1 MIRQIFFPQNVVA
14 FLIFLIWNICSATDR
29 AQLFKDVIDKYDA
42 RVAPFNTKADAATFT
57 LTASLMSIRQVS
69 EKDQTVA
76 LSYWLYMGWM
86 DHRLTWTPSSY
97 SGIDSIVTTSKYVWS
112 PSSICLYNE
121 INEDKCLTADKPV
134 TITSFGWMTY
144 VTSRES
150 VTQCAIDITKYPFD
164 SHSCCLYFGNLFET
178 VDFLT
183 IMLDQSGFF
192 LQYYTESEEWEMVET
207 SLKKQLF
214 VSNNMTYTQLHF
226 NMKIKRRPTYVI
238 LSVFLPVI
246 ILSVLNIFCF
256 VIPIESGEKMGT
268 SMAIFLTFAVFMT
281 IINESLPK
289 SDNTPY
295 FSMFLVT
302 QLLISGVTVVLQS
315 IVLHVH
321 FREAKGEGE
330 ENKVHPLDASE
341 KDTTSGSRLNCV
353 ILKCLKINAKNLD
366 RLFMVCVTVIDF
378 VSLVYFLAIVKS

>member
-1 MIRQIFFPQNVVA
+1 MITLYFPKNVVV
-14 FLIFLIWNICSATDR
+14 FLIFLFWNICYATDR
-29 AQLFKDVIDKYDA
+29 AQLFKDVIDKYDV
-42 RVAPFNTKADAATFT
+42 RVAPFNTKADAAAFS
-57 LTASLMSIRQVS
+57 LTVSLMSLRQVS

-76 LSYWLYMGWM
+76 LSFWLYMGWM
-86 DHRLTWTPSSY
+86 DHRLTWNPSSY

-121 INEDKCLTADKPV
+121 INEDKCLTADKLV

-164 SHSCCLYFGNLFET
+164 SHMCSLYFGNLVET
-178 VDFLT
+178 IDFLT
-183 IMLDQSGFF
+183 IMEDQSGFF

-214 VSNNMTYTQLHF
+214 VGNNLTYTQLHF
-226 NMKIKRRPTYVI
+226 NMKIKRRPMYVI
-238 LSVFLPVI
+238 LSVLLPVI

-268 SMAIFLTFAVFMT
+268 SMAIFLTFAVFLT
-281 IINESLPK
+281 IINDSLPK

-295 FSMFLVT
+295 FSIFLVT
-302 QLLISGVTVVLQS
+302 QLIISGVTVVLQS
-315 IVLHVH
+315 IVLHIH
-321 FREAKGEGE
+321 FREAKGEE
-330 ENKVHPLDASE
+330 DENKVHPLDASE

-353 ILKCLKINAKNLD
+353 KLKCLKINSKMLEK
-366 RLFMVCVTVIDF
+366 LFMICVVVIDF
-378 VSLVYFLAIVKS
+378 VSVVYFLASVKS